1 MAWFTR
7 SSRFA
12 ILAVALLLGSAFN
25 VSAQMLSQSGSPSL
39 GSTLENAFRPPR
51 RISAPDNRQGGATR
65 GPCFVD
71 PRKLTAIV
79 PLSGGETASEYPT
92 VFWYMPKMTAKDAP
106 APEIQFTLRDA
117 NDNKIY
123 SANYPLQKS
132 AGDVVAVPGIMSLT
146 VAKPYGLEV
155 GKQYTWQLKV
165 TCDSKSLEDNSDNQT
180 AEGGLK
186 RVAADPSLALRT
198 QQATPEERIA
208 IYAQSNLWY
217 EMLANLV
224 RLRRDRPN
232 DPNLTDAWEKLLAVV
247 DLDAISQKPNSQG
260 ARTSNNQQ
268 P

>member
-7 SSRFA
+7 SSHFA
-12 ILAVALLLGSAFN
+12 ILAVALLLGSAVN
-25 VSAQMLSQSGSPSL
+25 ASAQMLSQSGSPTL
-39 GSTLENAFRPPR
+39 GSMLESAFRAPR
-51 RISAPDNRQGGATR
+51 RIGAPDNRQGGATR

-71 PRKLTAIV
+71 ARPLAAIAPLAGGDTA
-79 PLSGGETASEYPT
+79 AEYPT

-165 TCDSKSLEDNSDNQT
+165 TCNSQSSDNSESQT

-186 RVAADPSLALRT
+186 RVAADPNLALRL
-198 QQATPEERIA
+198 QQVTPEERIA
-208 IYAQSNLWY
+208 IYAQANLWY

-232 DPNLTDAWEKLLAVV
+232 DANLTDAWEKLLAVV
-247 DLDAISQKPNSQG
+247 DLDAISQKPKLQG
-260 ARTSNNQQ
+260 ARTSNTYN